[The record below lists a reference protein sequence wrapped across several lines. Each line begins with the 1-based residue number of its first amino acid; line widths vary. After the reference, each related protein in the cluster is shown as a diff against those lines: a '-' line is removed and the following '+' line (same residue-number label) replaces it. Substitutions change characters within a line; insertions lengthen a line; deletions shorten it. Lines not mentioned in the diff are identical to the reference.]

1 MTDRD
6 ARVDSNA
13 AEPDVTGEGADLA
26 DDDAQVATEP
36 SFGRWLIETA
46 VLVLLAFALAQ
57 GIKSYIVQ
65 PFVVPTGSMLPTI
78 QLKDRVLAEKITYRF
93 DHGPRVGDIV
103 VFDDPAGVHPQLI
116 KRVIAVAGQTV
127 DVHDGGV
134 YVDGKR
140 LDEPY
145 TYGKPS
151 ELGSVTLPVTLKDGE
166 VWLMGDNRPNSGDSR
181 FFGPRPVSTVRGRAF
196 WTYWPLGRFGKLE

>member
-1 MTDRD
+1 MTQADERMD
-6 ARVDSNA
+6 GLESAL
-13 AEPDVTGEGADLA
+13 DVSR
-26 DDDAQVATEP
+26 DDDHAESTSGPHEET

-57 GIKSYIVQ
+57 GIKSYVIQ
-65 PFVVPTGSMLPTI
+65 PFIVPTGSMLPTI

-103 VFDDPAGVHPQLI
+103 VFDDPAGMHPQLI

-151 ELGSVTLPVTLKDGE
+151 ELGSISLPVTLGKDE
-166 VWLMGDNRPNSGDSR
+166 VWLMGDNRPDSGDSR

-196 WTYWPLGRFGKLE
+196 WTYWPLNRFGKLE